1 MPGVASG
8 EGGQSLTTAYFDA
21 DDGLST
27 TSAADDVDAFQ
38 PWNDPHNVISFQTYL
53 LIVTVTNTVVY
64 PSLFLVGFPT
74 NVVSGVVFWKQGLKD
89 RMNLCLFVLAVVDTA
104 YLTVLMAQAA
114 SSFVTFVNDAIGSE
128 YDAYSLVFCLGV
140 GWGLKTA
147 SGCISMVVA
156 GERCVCVALPL
167 RADSLMKTRTMAA
180 ILVVIVVVTQVAY
193 VIQPLAYIIVRV
205 TDESAGDGVRWN
217 IVTSDL
223 FSRHQVLVNF
233 LLVILL
239 PCIVPLI
246 TFVVMVIS
254 TAITVDKLRTAM
266 EWREQNCQVSHESSA
281 GKATDRRKVQ
291 QVALTKMLV
300 LLSCVHIVFT
310 VPLMAVTFTRLVVP
324 DFSPTAATPTSASP
338 PTFWGLSSAPSTAVS
353 TSSFIING
361 HRNFGR

>member
-1 MPGVASG
+1 
-8 EGGQSLTTAYFDA
+8 
-21 DDGLST
+21 
-27 TSAADDVDAFQ
+27 
-38 PWNDPHNVISFQTYL
+38 
-53 LIVTVTNTVVY
+53 
-64 PSLFLVGFPT
+64 
-74 NVVSGVVFWKQGLKD
+74 
-89 RMNLCLFVLAVVDTA
+89 
-104 YLTVLMAQAA
+104 MAQAA

-281 GKATDRRKVQ
+281 
-291 QVALTKMLV
+291 V
-300 LLSCVHIVFT
+300 LLSVY
-310 VPLMAVTFTRLVVP
+310 
-324 DFSPTAATPTSASP
+324 
-338 PTFWGLSSAPSTAVS
+338 
-353 TSSFIING
+353 
-361 HRNFGR
+361 HRENSNNNNNNKRKYPK